1 MPLHPDDV
9 IRKTFRTT
17 QLRRGYDESQVD
29 AFLEEV
35 VTELRRQQARVE
47 ELEGEV
53 AGHTSRG
60 ADDEVSERVQREQH
74 QVDLIRAE
82 RRELVTELAEVQ
94 ARLDRSTTAADEADE
109 RAAAAE
115 GAARQA
121 QSRQEEAEAGLAAKE
136 DALRRVQAEL
146 DQTVAAHDR
155 AATELRTLR
164 VAAETRGT
172 ETFGDDLD
180 LPEGDDP
187 QRTDLDV
194 ILTVARR
201 LHEDYVEQGR
211 AEGDRL
217 REQARVESE
226 AVLARAQA
234 DAEAQTAQA
243 REQSVGLLDQ
253 AQAEHDR
260 LVGEAQAEQE
270 RLLGQGR
277 SEHERLVGEGQ
288 GERER
293 LLADARAEH
302 DRLLAEAQGE
312 HHRLLTEGRDQHDRL
327 VAEAEEE
334 RAGILADLQT
344 RRTML
349 EQRLAGLDEAQAGY
363 RQRLRELVQ
372 AQLSA
377 LDDEAWRR

>member
-9 IRKTFRTT
+9 IRKTFKTT

-35 VTELRRQQARVE
+35 VTELRRQQSRVE

-53 AGHTSRG
+53 AGHTSRS

-94 ARLDRSTTAADEADE
+94 ARLDRSTAAADEADQ
-109 RAAAAE
+109 RAEAAE
-115 GAARQA
+115 SAAREA
-121 QSRQEEAEAGLAAKE
+121 ERRQQEAEAGLAAKE

-146 DQTVAAHDR
+146 DQTIAAHDR

-172 ETFGDDLD
+172 ETFGDDLH

-187 QRTDLDV
+187 QQTDLDV

-217 REQARVESE
+217 REQGRGEGE
-226 AVLARAQA
+226 AALTQARAE
-234 DAEAQTAQA
+234 AEGALTQA

-253 AQAEHDR
+253 ARAEHDR

-270 RLLGQGR
+270 RLLTQ
-277 SEHERLVGEGQ
+277 
-288 GERER
+288 
-293 LLADARAEH
+293 ARDEH
-302 DRLLAEAQGE
+302 DRLLAEGQAE
-312 HHRLLTEGRDQHDRL
+312 HGRLLTEGQAEHDRLLTEGQDRHDHL

-349 EQRLAGLDEAQAGY
+349 EQRITGLDEAQSSY

-372 AQLSA
+372 AQLST